1 MRPVGG
7 VFEHHFI
14 FAPGDGNLTNQ
25 KLKISNAKERE
36 GVGGGGGLQV
46 GIQLLTLTGRKA
58 L

>member
-25 KLKISNAKERE
+25 KLNMSNARERE
-36 GVGGGGGLQV
+36 GVGGGGLQV